1 MSTVLI
7 TGASGF
13 IGRALAAAMSEH
25 HNVLCMSRKNPDLTV
40 PWIRAVSALLRI
52 CDSSTNIADIV
63 IHLAAVIGGCQER
76 DGILVNVEGTRCLM
90 RYSMD
95 RGRTPLHAA
104 VNGERPEMVR
114 YLLENGAD
122 PFVRE
127 NNWDDTPKGWARWSG
142 NEEVIEILREAAQAE

>member
-1 MSTVLI
+1 
-7 TGASGF
+7 
-13 IGRALAAAMSEH
+13 MSEH

-40 PWIRAVSALLRI
+40 PWIRGDFGSLEDLRQL
-52 CDSSTNIADIV
+52 DEHRIV
-63 IHLAAVIGGCQER
+63 VVVHLAAVIGGCQER

-122 PFVRE
+122 PSVRE
-127 NNWDDTPKGWARWSG
+127 NNWDDTPMGWARWSG
-142 NEEVIEILREAAQAE
+142 KEEVIEILSEAAQAE